1 MTATTGS
8 NGRSYKGVVLEAMQR
23 AQSQC
28 ADTPNQTSMPVA
40 IETTQLDP
48 KSIQPSR
55 WANRHPSSYADG
67 AFDLLKREIA
77 DSGGNVQPI
86 KVRRM
91 DIDSYEIVFG
101 HRRHQACLEL
111 GLPVLATVVSDMD
124 DRTLWQEMEREN
136 RARKDLAPFEQGR
149 HYRAALEGGLY
160 PSIRRLAHAIGVDV
174 SQAAKV
180 IRIADLPVEVLSAF
194 KSPCDIQ
201 VNWATKLHAS
211 LDRDPDGIRKRALKL
226 AASLPPKWSSKQVF
240 TALTS
245 DGLGVEPFH
254 TPRQITNTKSGA
266 RATITDV
273 PGGYTVRIAG
283 EVSAAELEA
292 ALRRLLKV

>member
-1 MTATTGS
+1 MTATKGS
-8 NGRSYKGVVLEAMQR
+8 NGRSYTGVVLAAMQR
-23 AQSQC
+23 AQSQF

-40 IETTQLDP
+40 MGTTQLDP

-86 KVRRM
+86 KVRRT
-91 DIDSYEIVFG
+91 DSDRYEIVFG

-124 DRTLWQEMEREN
+124 DHTLWQEMEREN
-136 RARKDLAPFEQGR
+136 RARKDLTPFEQGR
-149 HYRAALEGGLY
+149 HYRAALDSGLF
-160 PSIRRLAHAIGVDV
+160 PSIRRLAAAVGVDV

-194 KSPCDIQ
+194 RSPCDIQ
-201 VNWATKLHAS
+201 VNWATKLHAA
-211 LDRDPDGIRKRALKL
+211 LDREPDGVRKHALKL
-226 AASLPPKWSSKQVF
+226 ATQSPKSTSKQAF

-245 DGLGVEPFH
+245 EGLGVEPFH
-254 TPRQITNTKSGA
+254 TPREITNAKSGA

-273 PGGYTVRIAG
+273 QGGYIVRIAG
-283 EVSAAELEA
+283 DVSAVELEA
-292 ALRRLLKV
+292 ALRRLLKA